1 LEAYT
6 KWMGNFFSS
15 KLDYLT
21 LSSEFWPRFI
31 FYQNKFL
38 CIIYASISIDFRCKK
53 ISPQSPKTEFGF
65 QNQYGRI
72 KWSRKNYLL
81 GVKKEKIGHQISKD
95 FRTRIPFLGSDGL
108 FLLFWPP
115 QIYFFLSHI
124 TFPIDRY
131 ITRPTILILKP
142 QFRFWALM
150 AYFQFWTPKSIY
162 LFSSIQ
168 NFWSTYGSFDPFNFE
183 SLSAQL
189 G

>member
-95 FRTRIPFLGSDGL
+95 FEAPIPFLGSYGL
-108 FLLFWPP
+108 FSVLNP
-115 QIYFFLSHI
+115 Q
-124 TFPIDRY
+124 
-131 ITRPTILILKP
+131 K
-142 QFRFWALM
+142 
-150 AYFQFWTPKSIY
+150 Y
-162 LFSSIQ
+162 LFI
-168 NFWSTYGSFDPFNFE
+168 FIYTKFLIDLWVIWPI
-183 SLSAQL
+183 
-189 G
+189 